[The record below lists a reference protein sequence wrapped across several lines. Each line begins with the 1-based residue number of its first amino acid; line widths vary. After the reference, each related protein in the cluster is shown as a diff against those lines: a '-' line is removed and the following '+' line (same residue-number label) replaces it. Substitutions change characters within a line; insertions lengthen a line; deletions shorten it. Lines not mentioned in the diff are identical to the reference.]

1 MKKIIVIL
9 LILVMGCA
17 QGMPRAPRIR
27 KIPRMPVNY
36 MIINDQTYPL
46 LTRADL
52 AKHPLIGIAS
62 ISANPD
68 IIPYLKEVVGRF
80 AVSPL
85 IYYDITLDASFN
97 DDGPEISV
105 QKLSGQY
112 PDMRYVIVINEVP
125 LKTDN
130 ICEKHSGAMPGSFFP
145 RCDANKEDKITD
157 EYITVYEAKLDV
169 LLLDL
174 DKKLLLAM
182 SSDNFSKKESH
193 FDTSCQPKNDKIV
206 NILIKTLLVGGRC
219 SGKRYPQ
226 VTHLDGTKVGFYVYN
241 FLDQMNTQAPR

>member
-1 MKKIIVIL
+1 MRKVIVIL
-9 LILVMGCA
+9 LILLMGCV
-17 QGMPRAPRIR
+17 QGVRRAPRMQR
-27 KIPRMPVNY
+27 IPRMPVNY
-36 MIINDQTYPL
+36 MVINDQAGPV

-52 AKHPLIGIAS
+52 ARHPLIGIAF

-68 IIPYLKEVVGRF
+68 LIPYVKQVVGRF

-85 IYYDITLDASFN
+85 VYYDVSLDASFN

-105 QKLSGQY
+105 QKLSAQY

-125 LKTDN
+125 INTEQ
-130 ICEKHSGAMPGSFFP
+130 ICEKHTGGMPGSFFP
-145 RCDANKEDKITD
+145 RCDANREKKITD
-157 EYITVYEAKLDV
+157 EYKTVYEAKLDV

-174 DKKLLLAM
+174 NKKLLLAM

-193 FDTSCQPKNDKIV
+193 FDTTCQPKNEKIV

-219 SGKRYPQ
+219 SGKKYPQ
-226 VTHLDGTKVGFYVYN
+226 VTHLDGKKVGYYVYN
-241 FLDQMNTQAPR
+241 FLDQIHLQSPR